1 MIITFISDT
10 HGKHRELDGQL
21 PGGDVLVHCGD
32 ISNVGRLS
40 EVETFLKWFERQDYE
55 YTIFIAGNHDF
66 AFQNPSP
73 YMHGSVNILLEEY
86 SNVYLQDSSVVING
100 VKFYGSPWTPEFNNW
115 AFNMTPEQ
123 LEEKW
128 LSIPDDTDVLITH
141 GPPKGILDV
150 TREGL
155 SVGDPAL
162 TQALSRVRPKIHAFG
177 HIHEANGIRE
187 LTNGMICINASSV
200 NRDYQ
205 VVNKPIT
212 MEI

>member
-1 MIITFISDT
+1 MRITFISDT

-40 EVETFLKWFERQDYE
+40 EIENFLRWFEAQDYE
-55 YTIFIAGNHDF
+55 HTIFIAGNHDF
-66 AFQNPSP
+66 GFENTKPEIHKS
-73 YMHGSVNILLEEY
+73 ITDLLNSY
-86 SNVYLQDSSVVING
+86 VVTYLQDSSITING
-100 VKFYGSPWTPEFNNW
+100 IKFYGSPWTPAFNNW
-115 AFNMTPEQ
+115 AFNMDNAA
-123 LEEKW
+123 LENKW

-162 TQALSRVRPKIHAFG
+162 LQALSRVKPMIHAFG
-177 HIHEANGIRE
+177 HIHEAAGVEFEDDIK
-187 LTNGMICINASSV
+187 LVNASSV

-205 VVNKPIT
+205 IVNSPI
-212 MEI
+212 IINI